1 MKTEETNWPGIRA
14 MEADTAAQDPS
25 HLIAYILALADKN
38 LLNGSMLTAL
48 ANTTVKIEQK
58 RDMYV
63 VLHWLAPAAD
73 KLPPAESP
81 TE

>member
-48 ANTTVKIEQK
+48 AGTTMKIEQQK
-58 RDMYV
+58 AMYD
-63 VLHWLAPAAD
+63 VLHWLAPETETEGD
-73 KLPPAESP
+73 K
-81 TE
+81 

>member
-48 ANTTVKIEQK
+48 ANTTVKIEQQ
-58 RDMYV
+58 RAMYD
-63 VLHWLAPAAD
+63 VLHWLA
-73 KLPPAESP
+73 SV
-81 TE
+81 TETEGEK

>member
-48 ANTTVKIEQK
+48 ANTTVKIEQH
-58 RDMYV
+58 RAMYD
-63 VLHWLAPAAD
+63 VLHWLAPAAEPEGD
-73 KLPPAESP
+73 K
-81 TE
+81 

>member
-1 MKTEETNWPGIRA
+1 MKTEVTNWPGIRA

-63 VLHWLAPAAD
+63 VLHWLAP
-73 KLPPAESP
+73 E
-81 TE
+81 TETEATND

>member
-1 MKTEETNWPGIRA
+1 MKTEITNWPGIRA

-38 LLNGSMLTAL
+38 LLNGSMLTSL

-63 VLHWLAPAAD
+63 VLHWLAP
-73 KLPPAESP
+73 E
-81 TE
+81 TEPEATA

>member
-1 MKTEETNWPGIRA
+1 MKKDVTNWPGIRA

-63 VLHWLAPAAD
+63 VLHWLA
-73 KLPPAESP
+73 SV
-81 TE
+81 TETEGEK

>member
-38 LLNGSMLTAL
+38 LLNGSMLTML
-48 ANTTVKIEQK
+48 ANTTLSKSK
-58 RDMYV
+58 TRAMYD
-63 VLHWLAPAAD
+63 VLHWLAPESEGD
-73 KLPPAESP
+73 K
-81 TE
+81 

>member
-48 ANTTVKIEQK
+48 ANTTVKIEQQ
-58 RDMYV
+58 RDMYD
-63 VLHWLAPAAD
+63 VLHWLAPA
-73 KLPPAESP
+73 
-81 TE
+81 TETEKPNEN

>member
-38 LLNGSMLTAL
+38 LLNGSMLTSL
-48 ANTTVKIEQK
+48 ANTTVSNAKW
-58 RDMYV
+58 RAMYD

-73 KLPPAESP
+73 ELPPAESNA
-81 TE
+81 E

>member
-38 LLNGSMLTAL
+38 LLNRSMLTAL
-48 ANTTVKIEQK
+48 ANTPVNTSPQ
-58 RDMYV
+58 RAMYD
-63 VLHWLAPAAD
+63 VLHWLAPAD
-73 KLPPAESP
+73 DELPPAESKA
-81 TE
+81 E

>member
-1 MKTEETNWPGIRA
+1 MKTEFTNWPGIRA

-63 VLHWLAPAAD
+63 VLHWLAPAAEPEATND
-73 KLPPAESP
+73 
-81 TE
+81 

>member
-1 MKTEETNWPGIRA
+1 MKKDVTNWPGIRA

-48 ANTTVKIEQK
+48 ANTTLSKSK
-58 RDMYV
+58 TRAMYD
-63 VLHWLAPAAD
+63 VLHWLAPETKPEATND
-73 KLPPAESP
+73 
-81 TE
+81 

>member
-48 ANTTVKIEQK
+48 AGTTIEIGKQK
-58 RDMYV
+58 AMYD
-63 VLHWLAPAAD
+63 VLHWLA
-73 KLPPAESP
+73 SV
-81 TE
+81 TETEGEK